1 MIKHFQIIGI
11 VLLVSVAIVMGT
23 FSIPGMPLNRH
34 EWLNDT
40 MKQTAKNGL
49 DASVDI
55 GLWKNVPRL
64 HEPVEGEAGRGVYW
78 DMAESIHG
86 EMAWTATF
94 DVSKANYTFM
104 KIRTPDNRCF
114 VVDICLK
121 HGETRLSKC
130 NP

>member
-1 MIKHFQIIGI
+1 MRTGIWFLTFALAIGN
-11 VLLVSVAIVMGT
+11 VFLWM
-23 FSIPGMPLNRH
+23 PGGPGNQH

-49 DASVDI
+49 FTSVDV
-55 GLWKNVPRL
+55 GAWKNTPNL
-64 HEPVEGEAGRGVYW
+64 HEPAIGEAGRGIYW
-78 DMAESIHG
+78 DTAETLHG
-86 EMAWTATF
+86 EMAWHTVF